1 MTNQTS
7 VITIFCAQCS
17 RHAQVRRG
25 DPLPEGWTEYPGQWI
40 CSEACAEVLRSMGLL
55 LEE

>member
-25 DPLPEGWTEYPGQWI
+25 DPLPEGWTEYTFAPAKMSGQ
-40 CSEACAEVLRSMGLL
+40 
-55 LEE
+55 